1 MHIRHPQ
8 QEDYYRIITVVNDW
22 WGGRSMTGMLPK
34 LFFIHFRD
42 TSFIAE
48 VDGEIIGFLV
58 GFLSQTYPEEAYVHF
73 LGVHPNF
80 RKQGVALTLYEHFFN
95 EVRQRGRKTVRLVT
109 ATVNKESIAF
119 HLHIGF
125 EIEPQETKIDG
136 IPFYQNYDG
145 VGGDRVLFVKQLSG

>member
-95 EVRQRGRKTVRLVT
+95 EVRQRGRNTVRLVT

-145 VGGDRVLFVKQLSG
+145 LGGDRVLFVKRLSD